1 MIKAQTLKGFRDFL
15 PKEASQ
21 RLRVMDLF
29 RSVFAR
35 FGFEPLETPALEYA
49 ETLTGKYGTEAD
61 TLLYLFKD
69 NGDRNVGLRYDQT
82 VPLSRVMAQYPEIP
96 LPFKRYQMQP
106 VWRAENTQK
115 GRFREFLQ
123 CDIDIVGAASETSDV
138 EIITTTIEALRL
150 LNLPNPIITIND
162 RTIFDMYNVSKEEI
176 IIIDKLDKIGKEAVI
191 DLLAKGGR
199 TDANNL
205 FSTFEKSAPTA
216 KIKTIFTMLS
226 SQGYKEGKDYE
237 FSPFLARGLNY
248 YTSTIFEARI
258 PTYSAG
264 AIAGGGRYDDLI
276 GLFSGKPLP
285 AVGIAFGFDRIMDIL
300 NEQQLLKEQ
309 PVGATV
315 LVTVF
320 DEPSR
325 IQSGELAATLRDRG
339 INTDLYLEPAKLE
352 KQLKYA
358 DKKGIP
364 YVLVQGPNEK
374 EQQVVQLKNMITRE
388 NTICSISDAI
398 NTLTK
403 KQT

>member
-29 RSVFAR
+29 RSVFVR

-96 LPFKRYQMQP
+96 IPFKRYQMQP

-176 IIIDKLDKIGKEAVI
+176 IIIDKLDKIGKEAII

-199 TDANNL
+199 KDANNL

-300 NEQQLLKEQ
+300 NEQQLLKDQ